1 MFAENRLTEDFGD
14 IRSFLLRE
22 REKTL
27 SEAEWRFRMRGYGY
41 NLKRIDEG
49 YEVARM
55 TTQQVIGR
63 LEF

>member
-1 MFAENRLTEDFGD
+1 MFAENKLTEDFGD
-14 IRSFLLRE
+14 IRNFLLSE

-41 NLKRIDEG
+41 NLKRVDTG

-55 TTQQVIGR
+55 TTQQVIGT
-63 LEF
+63 LDL